1 MLGYLSLPGC
11 GGSGGGPVA
20 DAMPTP
26 PASAA
31 NPGLFPVS
39 EGDMASIR
47 ARPEA
52 FLSVYNNL
60 ATDGTSADA
69 VVRSTLGT
77 SFASL
82 SDAGCLVTFAAMVAH
97 NSAPLGSTPVAPIPA
112 TLQQL
117 LRSQAMACGHYC
129 KLATMLSLLGH
140 PELIPPDAATGSP
153 AKPTVHILVW
163 LQNVPL
169 ATGFHSQLI
178 VSNVFDD
185 GYLLLDP
192 TYAYVLRIPFV
203 GAGPQSSLT
212 VIENA
217 AIMLQTP
224 IAAQNVAVLDPA
236 GIVDRSQM
244 LTAVTSGVLGP
255 QYIYHDSLFGSEG
268 WDTRIAG
275 IFNTLI

>member
-77 SFASL
+77 SFGSL
-82 SDAGCLVTFAAMVAH
+82 SDAGCLAAFAAMVAH
-97 NSAPLGSTPVAPIPA
+97 DSGPLGATPVAPITA
-112 TLQQL
+112 TMQQL
-117 LRSQAMACGHYC
+117 LSSQAMACGHYC
-129 KLATMLSLLGH
+129 KLTTMLSLLGH

-153 AKPTVHILVW
+153 AKPTVHVLVW
-163 LQNVPL
+163 LDNVPL
-169 ATGFHSQLI
+169 NTGFHSQLI
-178 VSNVFDD
+178 VSNVFEDA
-185 GYLLLDP
+185 YLLLDP

-203 GAGPQSSLT
+203 GAGPQNSLT

-217 AIMLQTP
+217 AAMLQTP
-224 IAAQNVAVLDPA
+224 IAQDNLAVLDPNGTA
-236 GIVDRSQM
+236 TKP
-244 LTAVTSGVLGP
+244 LTFQTILGGQLGP
-255 QYIYHDSLFGSEG
+255 QYIMHDSLFGSEG